1 MRGGELSAKILIFQH
16 VPHEILGTFDPLL
29 KRRGVR
35 MRYVNFS
42 RGSVESINLDSYD
55 GLIVLGG
62 PMSVNQ
68 LDEYP
73 HLKEEIYWIKKAI
86 EKNLFVLGICL
97 GAQLISKALG
107 GEVTKS
113 PSPEIGWFDIQLN
126 SEGKKD
132 PLFEFFNETQKIFQW
147 HGDAFSIPEGAV
159 NLASSKGCPHQAFR
173 YGKNVYG
180 FQFHLEVNQDL
191 IERWLDNEVNESELN
206 KHKSYMDIPRI
217 KKETGEYLDSLKAL
231 SDKTFALFLK
241 IVGIEEKDLKLKSR

>member
-1 MRGGELSAKILIFQH
+1 MSSKILIFQH

-42 RGSVESINLDSYD
+42 RGNVDSINLESYD

-86 EKNLFVLGICL
+86 EQDLFVLGICL

-107 GEVTKS
+107 GEITKS
-113 PSPEIGWFDIQLN
+113 PSPEIGWFDIKLN
-126 SEGKKD
+126 NEGKED
-132 PLFEFFNETQKIFQW
+132 PLFEFFDENQKIFQW

-159 NLASSKGCPHQAFR
+159 NLASSTNCPHQAFR
-173 YGKNVYG
+173 YGQKVYG

-191 IERWLDNEVNESELN
+191 IERWLDNEVNESELE
-206 KHKSYMDIPRI
+206 KHSRYMDIPRI
-217 KKETGEYLDSLKAL
+217 RKETEQYLGPLQVL

-241 IVGIEEKDLKLKSR
+241 IVGVVEKEIKLKSR